1 MGVPKVFANGLEIR
15 TSGVFV
21 RNGPILLRF
30 AAQWVHAQRT
40 DSGVLTGSGC
50 LRMAKK
56 RWMSH

>member
-21 RNGPILLRF
+21 RNGPILLWF
-30 AAQWVHAQRT
+30 AAQWVHARRT
-40 DSGVLTGSGC
+40 DSGALAGNRC

-56 RWMSH
+56 DG

>member
-21 RNGPILLRF
+21 RNGPILLRL
-30 AAQWVHAQRT
+30 AAQWVHARGT
-40 DSGVLTGSGC
+40 DSGAVAGYRW

-56 RWMSH
+56 D

>member
-1 MGVPKVFANGLEIR
+1 MGVLKVFAKGLEIR

-30 AAQWVHAQRT
+30 AAQWVHARRVGWEQMPQ
-40 DSGVLTGSGC
+40 DGE
-50 LRMAKK
+50 K

>member
-30 AAQWVHAQRT
+30 AAPGVHARRT
-40 DSGVLTGSGC
+40 PSGAVAGNRSR
-50 LRMAKK
+50 RMAKK
-56 RWMSH
+56 DG

>member
-30 AAQWVHAQRT
+30 AAPWVDGRRT
-40 DSGVLTGSGC
+40 PSGAVAGDRF

-56 RWMSH
+56 DG